1 MSDPTRDVETERFQ
15 QEAMSEA
22 HEQTLWRDYCD
33 ARRAAEA
40 SDNIADGRYAG
51 KAYARYM
58 RFHLTETERQLIEAQ
73 DEIRLLRTEVVLL
86 RERQRPSIPVPQWK
100 DAPK

>member
-1 MSDPTRDVETERFQ
+1 MSTESQPDVAEQFR
-15 QEAMSEA
+15 QEAMAEA

-33 ARRAAEA
+33 ARRTAEA
-40 SDNIADGRYAG
+40 SENIADGRYAG

-73 DEIRLLRTEVVLL
+73 EEIRLLRTEVTLL

>member
-1 MSDPTRDVETERFQ
+1 MSTESKPDVVEQFR
-15 QEAMSEA
+15 QEAMAEA
-22 HEQTLWRDYCD
+22 HEQMLWRDYCD
-33 ARRAAEA
+33 ARLVAVA

-58 RFHLTETERQLIEAQ
+58 RFHLTDTERHLIE
-73 DEIRLLRTEVVLL
+73 
-86 RERQRPSIPVPQWK
+86 

>member
-1 MSDPTRDVETERFQ
+1 MSNESQSDAAGQFR
-15 QEAMSEA
+15 QEAMAEA
-22 HEQTLWRDYCD
+22 HEQMLWLDYCD

-40 SDNIADGRYAG
+40 SDDIADGRYAG

-58 RFHLTETERQLIEAQ
+58 RFHLTDTERQLIEAQ
-73 DEIRLLRTEVVLL
+73 DEIHLLRTEVTLL